1 MINGLKWL
9 NGEMNSEHVIN
20 KYPKNCSIKNFQAPG
35 GALSGAVKWI
45 AIPAPNSDNLHFW
58 TGGHR
63 INTFYLLQSIAASF
77 PTKPKS

>member
-35 GALSGAVKWI
+35 GALSGAVNRYTRPYQW
-45 AIPAPNSDNLHFW
+45 
-58 TGGHR
+58 
-63 INTFYLLQSIAASF
+63 
-77 PTKPKS
+77 

>member
-35 GALSGAVKWI
+35 GALSGAVNRYTS
-45 AIPAPNSDNLHFW
+45 P
-58 TGGHR
+58 
-63 INTFYLLQSIAASF
+63 
-77 PTKPKS
+77 